1 MCGKGAQAFQF
12 PAVTY
17 PRKRNLN
24 RIEAEQLVSYAVNFK
39 VFLFTYQPLGVLFP
53 RVISI
58 AYRKRVEVT
67 LICVERI
74 MKITRTLLCRLSQ
87 QVLFCQSLQ
96 KRIFCIVIYIT
107 RYRDIVS
114 FTKYYLK

>member
-1 MCGKGAQAFQF
+1 MCGKGAQALQF

-24 RIEAEQLVSYAVNFK
+24 RIEAEQLVSYAVNFT
-39 VFLFTYQPLGVLFP
+39 VFLFTYQPLGALFP
-53 RVISI
+53 SAISI

-74 MKITRTLLCRLSQ
+74 MKITKKLLCRLSQ
-87 QVLFCQSLQ
+87 QVLFFNRCRKEFFASL
-96 KRIFCIVIYIT
+96 FTSLVIVIPFRLRNTI
-107 RYRDIVS
+107 
-114 FTKYYLK
+114 

>member
-24 RIEAEQLVSYAVNFK
+24 RIEAEQLVSYAVNFT

-58 AYRKRVEVT
+58 AYTAEKESK
-67 LICVERI
+67 LH
-74 MKITRTLLCRLSQ
+74 
-87 QVLFCQSLQ
+87 
-96 KRIFCIVIYIT
+96 
-107 RYRDIVS
+107 S
-114 FTKYYLK
+114 FALRGS

>member
-1 MCGKGAQAFQF
+1 MCGKGAQALQF

-24 RIEAEQLVSYAVNFK
+24 RIEAEQLVSYAVNFT
-39 VFLFTYQPLGVLFP
+39 VFLFTYQPLGALFP
-53 RVISI
+53 RAISI

-74 MKITRTLLCRLSQ
+74 MKIKRKLLCRLSQ
-87 QVLFCQSLQ
+87 QVLFCESLQ
-96 KRIFCIVIYIT
+96 KRFFCIVIYIT

>member
-1 MCGKGAQAFQF
+1 MCGKGAQALQF
-12 PAVTY
+12 PAVAY

-24 RIEAEQLVSYAVNFK
+24 RIEAEQLVSYAVNFT
-39 VFLFTYQPLGVLFP
+39 VFLFTYQPLGALFP

-74 MKITRTLLCRLSQ
+74 MKIMRKLLCRLSQ
-87 QVLFCQSLQ
+87 QVLFVNRCRKEFFASL
-96 KRIFCIVIYIT
+96 FTSLVIVI
-107 RYRDIVS
+107 S
-114 FTKYYLK
+114 FRLRNII

>member
-24 RIEAEQLVSYAVNFK
+24 RIEAEQLVSYAVNFT

-67 LICVERI
+67 LICVETI
-74 MKITRTLLCRLSQ
+74 MKITRKLLCRLSQ